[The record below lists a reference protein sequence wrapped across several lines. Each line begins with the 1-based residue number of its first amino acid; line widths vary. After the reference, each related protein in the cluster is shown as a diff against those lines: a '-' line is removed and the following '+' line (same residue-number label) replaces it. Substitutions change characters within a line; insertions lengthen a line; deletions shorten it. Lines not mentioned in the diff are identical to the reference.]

1 MKCSRC
7 LVLSLPLAALIAS
20 QAAAVTYN
28 TFTAPPSSGSV
39 GFTYAGNKF
48 VGSVAGNGSG
58 LLYQTDLSGGSVQAF
73 APSVNL
79 ASSPSTEHYVAAS
92 YQIGGWTGGEI
103 YVANG
108 SSIVRI
114 SNNGATSNTFVSG
127 LGGEVRGISFDL
139 QGTFGNNMLVTTD
152 AGNVYRVTPGG
163 IPSLV
168 ANVQQNNTSVPLEG
182 LDIAPLGGGFST
194 FDGQL
199 FVASETA
206 NAIFAVSSGGV
217 VTQLSN
223 GSIGPITIGSAE
235 ELTFVPLNLGASGS
249 PLEGL
254 YSANYS
260 PDVLF
265 ANGSQFAGMQ
275 GDMIVT
281 GELTDKVMRVH
292 WNGSQFVL
300 TGEGSFPGANG
311 SSPSPQPEDGL
322 FITPQIVG
330 LSTPEPSTFVLGGMG
345 IAGLAWAAVRRKT
358 RHKCDT
364 TVVA

>member
-1 MKCSRC
+1 MKTHRY
-7 LVLSLPLAALIAS
+7 LVSALSLVAITAS
-20 QAAAVTYN
+20 PAAAVIYN

-39 GFTYAGNKF
+39 GFTFAGNKF
-48 VGSVAGNGSG
+48 VGSIAGNGPG
-58 LLYQTDLSGGSVQAF
+58 LLYQTDLTGGSVQVF
-73 APSVNL
+73 APTVNL

-92 YQIGGWTGGEI
+92 YQIGGWIGGEI
-103 YVANG
+103 YAANG

-152 AGNVYRVTPGG
+152 AGNVYRITPGG
-163 IPSLV
+163 VPTLV
-168 ANVQQNNTSVPLEG
+168 ANVQVNNTSVQLEG
-182 LDIAPLGGGFST
+182 LDIAPLGGGFAT
-194 FDGQL
+194 YDGQL

-206 NAIFAVSSGGV
+206 NAIFAVSNGGV
-217 VTQLSN
+217 VTQLAN
-223 GSIGPITIGSAE
+223 GSLGPITINSAE

-300 TGEGSFPGANG
+300 TGEGSFPSANG

-322 FITPQIVG
+322 FITPQIIG
-330 LSTPEPSTFVLGGMG
+330 LSTPEPSTFLMCAIG
-345 IAGLAWAAVRRKT
+345 IAGFCWVSIRRY
-358 RHKCDT
+358 RG
-364 TVVA
+364 ASR